1 MTSCWILHPFIS
13 CGISASTLDRLH
25 PDVVSSSSGGSSF
38 VGGDSG
44 VVLGYMLT
52 SIQPP
57 LQDGSMLMTSYYVDL
72 FLVA

>member
-1 MTSCWILHPFIS
+1 MPPFIS
-13 CGISASTLDRLH
+13 LGISASTLACLH
-25 PDVVSSSSGGSSF
+25 PVVVSSPIGGSSF

-72 FLVA
+72 FLVS